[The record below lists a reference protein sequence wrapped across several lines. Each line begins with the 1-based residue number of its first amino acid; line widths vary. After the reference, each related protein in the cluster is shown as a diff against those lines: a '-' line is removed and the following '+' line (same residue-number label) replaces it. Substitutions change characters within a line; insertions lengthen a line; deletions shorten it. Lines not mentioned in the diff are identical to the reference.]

1 MYMYMWTNYYV
12 STNCTATDKSLNERD
27 LEKTIGEQQEQTRL
41 MESHE
46 NLETSKRYI
55 IGFF

>member
-1 MYMYMWTNYYV
+1 M
-12 STNCTATDKSLNERD
+12 SLNERD
-27 LEKTIGEQQEQTRL
+27 LEKNIGEQLEQTRL

-46 NLETSKRYI
+46 HLETSKRYI